1 MRLETRTVN
10 SALYL
15 QYFPLP
21 PVLEVEEEPLSQPVM
36 SEVTSAL
43 ADANHS
49 LDHVDTLRH
58 LGGLPQPGLGQVQS
72 HAGEGESF
80 CHELSG

>member
-1 MRLETRTVN
+1 
-10 SALYL
+10 
-15 QYFPLP
+15 
-21 PVLEVEEEPLSQPVM
+21 M

-58 LGGLPQPGLGQVQS
+58 LGRLPQPGLGQVQS
-72 HAGEGESF
+72 HAGEGEAF
-80 CHELSG
+80 LSRAERVMSGERLS